1 MGIKKFI
8 NSLKNF
14 GDTIS
19 SAAEN
24 VFDEVNKTFDGLDPS
39 KLTPRAG
46 EGNRAEAGRQSL

>member
-19 SAAEN
+19 SAPEN
-24 VFDEVNKTFDGLDPS
+24 VFDEVDKEESDETD
-39 KLTPRAG
+39 
-46 EGNRAEAGRQSL
+46 